1 MIVETL
7 KQIKNSSSI
16 KKIHN
21 NKAAKAKFSLSE
33 SEAVESSA
41 TISSINPFLFLQEI
55 DEYKES
61 QKALKEV
68 GDKILQS
75 LNELRLALMNC
86 ELKEEHIATLKNTL
100 ENNRKKFKFSE
111 LQTVIDD
118 IILRSEV
125 ELAKIE
131 MINIKAKRIY

>member
-16 KKIHN
+16 KKIQN
-21 NKAAKAKFSLSE
+21 NKAAKTKFSLGE
-33 SEAVESSA
+33 NEAVESSA
-41 TISSINPFLFLQEI
+41 KVSATNPFLFLQEI
-55 DEYKES
+55 DEYKDN

-75 LNELRLALMNC
+75 LNEFRLGLINC
-86 ELKEEHIATLKNTL
+86 ELKEEHIITLKNTL

-111 LQTVIDD
+111 LQAVIDD

-131 MINIKAKRIY
+131 MINTTAK